1 METVDWALLVVLLA
15 LVGWGNKAAARH
27 NRSIADFLAANRAAG
42 PYLLATA
49 DGTAGLGDPPSPGPH
64 PSPLPHPHPA
74 RARTKSPRPAQA
86 P

>member
-49 DGTAGLGDPPSPGPH
+49 DGTAGLGAPTPPH
-64 PSPLPHPHPA
+64 PSPLRHPHPA
-74 RARTKSPRPAQA
+74 RARTSTGSLFT
-86 P
+86 

>member
-49 DGTAGLGDPPSPGPH
+49 DGTAGLGDPPPRP
-64 PSPLPHPHPA
+64 
-74 RARTKSPRPAQA
+74 RARTNSPRPAQA

>member
-49 DGTAGLGDPPSPGPH
+49 DGTAGLGTPTPTH
-64 PSPLPHPHPA
+64 PSAPA
-74 RARTKSPRPAQA
+74 PRPYNSPRPVQA

>member
-49 DGTAGLGDPPSPGPH
+49 DGTAGLGAP
-64 PSPLPHPHPA
+64 PHPA
-74 RARTKSPRPAQA
+74 RPHAHTNSPRPAQA

>member
-49 DGTAGLGDPPSPGPH
+49 DGTAGLGACRPPPPAI
-64 PSPLPHPHPA
+64 PTPLD
-74 RARTKSPRPAQA
+74 RARTNSPRPAQA

>member
-49 DGTAGLGDPPSPGPH
+49 DGTAGLGTCRPPH
-64 PSPLPHPHPA
+64 PTHPHSPPH
-74 RARTKSPRPAQA
+74 SPRPVQA

>member
-49 DGTAGLGDPPSPGPH
+49 DGTAGLGDPPPRP
-64 PSPLPHPHPA
+64 P
-74 RARTKSPRPAQA
+74 RARTNSPRPAQA

>member
-49 DGTAGLGDPPSPGPH
+49 DGTAGLGTPTPPH
-64 PSPLPHPHPA
+64 PSPLRHPHPA
-74 RARTKSPRPAQA
+74 RARTSTGSLFT
-86 P
+86 